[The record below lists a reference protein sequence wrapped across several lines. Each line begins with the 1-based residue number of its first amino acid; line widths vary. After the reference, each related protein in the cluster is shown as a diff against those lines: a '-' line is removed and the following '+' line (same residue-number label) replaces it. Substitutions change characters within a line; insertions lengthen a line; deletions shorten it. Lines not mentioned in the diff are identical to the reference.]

1 MVFQQTPLVVTVD
14 PPSLTTLPPQ
24 VAVVFVI
31 EVTKLVDTDETFFV
45 VNDSSP
51 PYDVPI
57 ALVA

>member
-1 MVFQQTPLVVTVD
+1 MFQQTPLVVTGD

-24 VAVVFVI
+24 VAVVFVM
-31 EVTKLVDTDETFFV
+31 EVTEFV
-45 VNDSSP
+45 VTVEIFCVVNESSP